1 MARRERTE
9 LSEEDKAL
17 VDKFRQERKA
27 RNLRALGQGVSGL
40 GRTMRGG
47 PADIDE
53 GFIRGGLE
61 GEDAWMTSEEKRKEL
76 QPLELAMREE
86 DFKRDQM
93 ELQQRMAL
101 MGFMQNAY
109 NEAARRA
116 DAQADRE
123 LRAAIANQQ
132 ARMQAAGRRTTARSD
147 TRNGMQGVAE
157 RAAAEA
163 EAIEAGVAMDAYHDA
178 ITANGMHIVT
188 SSKEY
193 REGRIYDAPVVSTK
207 AVEAAED
214 AHKDEQALN
223 PDIPDMDQ
231 DTAVNVAAENSRRI
245 LVNEAGYGVETE
257 LFQLQAADLGRRA
270 REEAA
275 EGRASHQTN
284 GIDMAVQAHHGVE
297 GASVERLS
305 SEERVELNMALAD
318 SPLRGAQPSLADDDL
333 ANWERTRDRATS
345 TTGAAV
351 LSSRRLIEANPK
363 AFDPTATAQIQEA
376 HRLLGYTVEKSAE
389 EAITAAQVQAGREG
403 VAEAPAAE
411 PPGGAEPEESWLG
424 MPGMKKPS
432 DPREASLQAIEL
444 IEQFPELPPLQEAK
458 KQLME
463 STQFTQY
470 KTKLGYEDD
479 KVALRQMVKDA
490 RAMDKEKRKT
500 TRRAIKENQELGLTP
515 KEEAPL
521 VKRKPPEVEAPVDT
535 GEL

>member
-245 LVNEAGYGVETE
+245 LVNEA
-257 LFQLQAADLGRRA
+257 A
-270 REEAA
+270 R
-275 EGRASHQTN
+275 T
-284 GIDMAVQAHHGVE
+284 
-297 GASVERLS
+297 
-305 SEERVELNMALAD
+305 
-318 SPLRGAQPSLADDDL
+318 
-333 ANWERTRDRATS
+333 
-345 TTGAAV
+345 
-351 LSSRRLIEANPK
+351 
-363 AFDPTATAQIQEA
+363 
-376 HRLLGYTVEKSAE
+376 
-389 EAITAAQVQAGREG
+389 
-403 VAEAPAAE
+403 
-411 PPGGAEPEESWLG
+411 
-424 MPGMKKPS
+424 
-432 DPREASLQAIEL
+432 PRYS
-444 IEQFPELPPLQEAK
+444 
-458 KQLME
+458 
-463 STQFTQY
+463 
-470 KTKLGYEDD
+470 
-479 KVALRQMVKDA
+479 
-490 RAMDKEKRKT
+490 
-500 TRRAIKENQELGLTP
+500 N
-515 KEEAPL
+515 
-521 VKRKPPEVEAPVDT
+521 
-535 GEL
+535 